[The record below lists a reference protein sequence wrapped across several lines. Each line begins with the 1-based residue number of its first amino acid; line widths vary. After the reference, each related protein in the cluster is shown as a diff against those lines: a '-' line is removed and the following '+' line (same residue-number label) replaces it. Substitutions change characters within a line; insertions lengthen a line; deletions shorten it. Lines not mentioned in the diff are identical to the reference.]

1 MAGEVRPWV
10 ASRFWQGSPP
20 SCCWPRPAPKAA
32 SFDCAKAGTATEK
45 AICRDPA
52 LSKQDEAVAAAYKT
66 ALTLWPAG
74 NWATYLRTEQ
84 RNWLK
89 DRDTIC
95 KGGDVACLKRDYE
108 LRLGYLQRRS
118 LKWTGRY
125 VAGNCPKDGVFLDA
139 APSYPQD
146 ELSIDIYYCPNAAG
160 NMLQQVRGM
169 PDATGRLDY
178 KGDANCPITL
188 VFTQDTVTVSG
199 PSTGN
204 CKPLFSERVFR
215 RDPARSP
222 FLNED

>member
-1 MAGEVRPWV
+1 MGRVFALAALVLLVGL
-10 ASRFWQGSPP
+10 ASTPTAR
-20 SCCWPRPAPKAA
+20 AA
-32 SFDCAKAGTATEK
+32 SFDCAKAASPTEK

-52 LSKQDEAVAAAYKT
+52 LSRQDEAVAAAYKA

-74 NWATYLRTEQ
+74 NWATYIRAEQ

-89 DRDTIC
+89 DRDRIC

-108 LRLGYLQRRS
+108 LRLGYLQRPS

-125 VAGNCPKDGVFLDA
+125 VAGSCPKDGIFLDA
-139 APSYPQD
+139 APRYPED
-146 ELSIDIYYCPNAAG
+146 GVSVDIYICPNSQG
-160 NMLQQVRGM
+160 NMLQQVSGK
-169 PDATGRLDY
+169 PDAAGRLDY
-178 KGDANCPITL
+178 RSEGGCPVTL

-199 PSTGN
+199 PATGS
-204 CKPLFSERVFR
+204 CKLLFSERVFR

>member
-1 MAGEVRPWV
+1 MDRVARLAGLAAFVLLASLAV
-10 ASRFWQGSPP
+10 A
-20 SCCWPRPAPKAA
+20 PAASAA

-52 LSKQDEAVAAAYKT
+52 LSRQDEAVAAAFKV

-74 NWATYLRTEQ
+74 NWPAYIRTEQ

-89 DRDTIC
+89 DRNEIC
-95 KGGDVACLKRDYE
+95 KGDVACLKRDYE

-125 VAGNCPKDGVFLDA
+125 VAGACPKDGIFFDV
-139 APSYPQD
+139 APNYP
-146 ELSIDIYYCPNAAG
+146 EEGLLIDIYYCPDSKG
-160 NMLQQVRGM
+160 NMLLQVRGM

-178 KGDANCPITL
+178 KDEGGCPFTL
-188 VFTQDTVTVSG
+188 NFTQDTVAISG
-199 PSTGN
+199 LKTSP
-204 CKPLFSERVFR
+204 CKLLFDERVFR

-222 FLNED
+222 FLDETPR

>member
-1 MAGEVRPWV
+1 MVRITLLGLLT
-10 ASRFWQGSPP
+10 ALALLL
-20 SCCWPRPAPKAA
+20 APLTAQAA

-52 LSKQDEAVAAAYKT
+52 LSKQDEAVAAAYKA

-89 DRDTIC
+89 DRDGIC
-95 KGGDVACLKRDYE
+95 KGGDIPCLKRDYA
-108 LRLGYLQRRS
+108 LRLGYLQRPS

-125 VAGNCPKDGVFLDA
+125 VAGQCPKDGIFLDVS
-139 APSYPQD
+139 PRYPD
-146 ELSIDIYYCPNAAG
+146 DGVSVEIYSCPNPQG
-160 NMLQQVRGM
+160 NMLRQADGKV
-169 PDATGRLDY
+169 DAQGRLDH
-178 KGDANCPITL
+178 KDTGNCPITL
-188 VFTQDTVTVSG
+188 QFTQDTVIVSG
-199 PSTGN
+199 PTTGN
-204 CKPLFSERVFR
+204 CKLLFSERVFK